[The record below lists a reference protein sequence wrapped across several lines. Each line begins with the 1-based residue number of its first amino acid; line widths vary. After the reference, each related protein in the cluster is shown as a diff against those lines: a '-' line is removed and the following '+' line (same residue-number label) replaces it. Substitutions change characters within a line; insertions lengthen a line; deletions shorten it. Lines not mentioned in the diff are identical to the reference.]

1 MASVQTVP
9 LEILSTI
16 FRFTV
21 DQPSTQLHTAQML
34 TQYRNRICTLV
45 KLSLVCRKWRSTA
58 LCDGTLWA
66 TLPVHTSRA
75 DCQESTTTVLE
86 RSKHAMLDVSI
97 VCDDVFDS
105 PCEDILLKISK
116 NFDRIR
122 SLHFA
127 TTSPGTLRS
136 LSVPATKLEVL
147 EIFSAE
153 QPTELGFLFG
163 GNLPALR
170 SLVLAGLPSWPLGL
184 FANLKD
190 LCLILP
196 PSHPTVKVSSLID
209 VMSGSP
215 NIEQIKMSA
224 FLSMVDDSPP
234 SALVRLPHLQKF
246 MMHDCDSAMVLSH
259 TIIPASADIKVVID
273 HRRMRETMH
282 ISSRDCHILSS
293 VPEDMSA
300 MESLRESTMLV
311 LRQDQRVGFG
321 IGFYRSRSPQPS
333 LRILDRSASI
343 GLFARRSIEVL
354 ASRSHH
360 FRNIKDLSIALS
372 VGTTVPWLRLLRGF
386 GRLERLSVVAFHASP
401 ILSALTFAGQENRPI
416 CPALRRLDIYE
427 KGDSHAFAFDREVMV
442 EFFMARVVLRCAVAE
457 VTIHRPGK
465 RKTWKCRAFGGR
477 EVVRY

>member
-1 MASVQTVP
+1 M
-9 LEILSTI
+9 
-16 FRFTV
+16 
-21 DQPSTQLHTAQML
+21 
-34 TQYRNRICTLV
+34 LV
-45 KLSLVCRKWRSTA
+45 KLSLVCKKWRSA
-58 LCDGTLWA
+58 VLGDGILWA
-66 TLPVHTSRA
+66 TLPVHTSRT
-75 DCQESTTTVLE
+75 DCQEFTTVVLE

-97 VCDDVFDS
+97 LCDAEPGS
-105 PCEDILLKISK
+105 ACEVICSKISK
-116 NFDRIR
+116 SFDRVK

-127 TTSPGTLRS
+127 TTSPETLRN
-136 LSVPATKLEVL
+136 LSVPAPKLEVL

-153 QPTELGFLFG
+153 QPMDLGFLFD

-170 SLVLAGLPSWPLGL
+170 SLVLAGLPSWPLRL

-190 LCLILP
+190 LRLILP

-224 FLSMVDDSPP
+224 FLSMIDDSPP
-234 SALVRLPHLQKF
+234 SVLVRLPHLQKF
-246 MMHDCDSAMVLSH
+246 LMRDCDSATILSH
-259 TIIPASADIKVVID
+259 TIIPAAADIKVIID

-321 IGFYRSRSPQPS
+321 IGFYQSRSSQPS
-333 LRILDRSASI
+333 LRILDHSVSV

-354 ASRSHH
+354 TRQSHH
-360 FRNIKDLSIALS
+360 FKNIKDLSIALS
-372 VGTTVPWLRLLRGF
+372 TGIAVPWSRLLHGF
-386 GRLERLSVVAFHASP
+386 DRLERLSVVGFHAPSV
-401 ILSALTFAGQENRPI
+401 LSTLALTSQGNRPI
-416 CPALRRLDIYE
+416 CPALRWLDIHE
-427 KGDSHAFAFDREVMV
+427 KGDGYAIALDKEDMV

-457 VTIHRPGK
+457 VTIYQSGK
-465 RKTWKCRAFGGR
+465 GKTWKCGAFGNQTA
-477 EVVRY
+477 VRY